1 MKTTRRLLAAF
12 LVLLMCISLFPVSVF
27 AEDGEEE
34 EPFTSE
40 TEVSLAELEDAG
52 NSPSPDFELPHEHL
66 YIPAVTDPTCT
77 EQGFTTW
84 TCSCSDS
91 YVDSYVD
98 ALGHDWVSVDYT
110 EPTGDEPGHE
120 AGVICS
126 VCGEVLEGYE
136 EIPAFE
142 DDFEVCAE
150 SGTKSGNSC
159 GDNITWSLDSNGK
172 LSITGS
178 GEMYDYNTYNNQP
191 PWYEGD
197 SGPHVVTSVQISSG
211 VTHIGNNAFIYCK
224 AMTSASIPSSVT
236 SIGEGAFEHCSALAN
251 ASIPANCTTLGGFAF
266 YDTALTSVTIPAS
279 VTSMGRRVF
288 CYCGQ
293 LSTVI
298 LSQGL
303 QAIGEEAFSSCSSL
317 TAITIPSS
325 VKTIGQAA
333 FAGTKL
339 TNVTVPEG
347 VETLGYEAF
356 YNCKELVT
364 VYLPSTLTSVG
375 TYAFEECSGLK
386 NVTIA
391 QGPESVDDGAFY
403 KCTALEAI
411 TIPAGVKKLG
421 ERAFQGC
428 TSLTSITLPAELT
441 KVGIYA
447 FLNTTS
453 LTNVTFG
460 GTQAQWNAIDISSY
474 SNGNDSLTNADIRF
488 MAFTVSYDANGG
500 QGAPAAQT
508 KARGTALPLSSTR
521 PTRDGHDFLGWATS
535 PTATAAQ
542 YQPGASYTTEADL
555 QLYAVWRAHT
565 YTVSYDANGGQGAP
579 AAQPKTHGTALILS
593 STRPTLDGYD
603 FLGWATSPT
612 STTAQY
618 QPGASYTAEGNATLY
633 AVWAIKTYTISY
645 NANGGQDAP
654 AAQFKT
660 YGTALTLSSIEPTR
674 DGHDFLGW
682 ATSPT
687 ATAAQYQPGASY
699 TTEADLQ
706 LYAVW
711 RAHTYTV
718 SYDANGGQGAPAAQ
732 PKTHGTALILSS
744 TRPTLDGYDF
754 LGWAT
759 SPTSTTAQYQ
769 PGASYTAEGN
779 ATLYAVW
786 AIKTYTISYN
796 ANGGQDAPAA
806 QFKTYGTALTL
817 SSIEPTRDGHDFL
830 GWATSATAE
839 EAEYQPG
846 DNYSTD
852 ADLQLY
858 AVWKAHTYTV
868 SYDANGGQGAPA
880 AQTKT
885 QGTALILSSMK
896 PARKDHAFLGWAVS
910 PTATAAQY
918 QPGASYTAEG
928 DATLYAVWEQT
939 AVDSGTC
946 GDGLTWVIAIDGTLT
961 VSGTGAIPSYG
972 PSNPAPWAYYKDI
985 IPFIIIDD
993 GVTAIGDYAFYGC
1006 TYLQSVTIPESVVS
1020 IGSCSFAG
1028 SINFGRTPEI
1038 PAGTQVAPDAFPDGV
1053 LPPETL
1059 TLDHSYLLLAPGES
1073 AEVRVDGLDWRWSAQ
1088 LTWIWSEDGSIP
1100 DPRIPDDELPID
1112 VTPHGQYCTVN
1123 AKDQGTAY
1131 VVAFITWNDI
1141 PLATGVCRVD
1151 VVDENGID
1159 DAVTGVRLSESKATV
1174 ELYKTDYTRIQVI
1187 PEIGQNLAP
1196 ASLDNRDGTSE
1207 QPAIVSAEFAQESLN
1222 ALFTLERVDDRT
1234 FEIVPTDA
1242 ALSDPSS
1249 VAAKYTTAILVTVT
1263 GKGGNQEPLST
1274 EPLTLTMKKTVPKI
1288 TAKAVKLNSFFAD
1301 AQQVVFTGVV
1311 PKEIIVDSTPDWL
1324 VPDVVDGKLALSFKY
1339 NDEFADSKQSA
1350 KLNLTVIPE
1359 GWDVLLP
1366 VPVSVSAA
1374 KTMPKLAFKPAT
1386 LTLQSS
1392 SRDSAV
1398 TAVSVTP
1405 FNFADSDD
1413 YCLEVT
1419 DFAEGKTPF
1428 DPDLPQ
1434 TWPVS
1439 MEIAPSCSRITVLP
1453 GPAMPT
1459 DGKAHTYKI
1468 TVSADRSGSS
1478 APVSAVLTVKLQASK
1493 APALTLKT
1501 TGAID
1506 LAVPESPLTIVPTLK
1521 NIVGNVAYNVCVT
1534 SPASDVP
1541 LFNVD
1546 DLTLTATEALK
1557 EHVSPGQQFKCTAMV
1572 TAYYSDDDGNLE
1584 EIPGCSKELAFSVKY
1599 SAKVPAVSVALKAS
1613 GAIDVIRPQSVVTLK
1628 PTIKNCYTHTLSESD
1643 LRFYLGTGK
1652 AAVLIENED
1661 GCPFEAELIGG
1672 AFAVSMKDGETIDP
1686 KTQKFSVSMVLEDGT
1701 ESAKITL
1708 PVKMGSVKLTQS
1720 TKTVTLLKGDRYS
1733 RGTLVIGT
1741 TDAALSEIDWERTCN
1756 AFVSTLDKDKQPC
1769 FELRYLGCGE
1779 CAVCYAGYEISPT
1792 IKAGT
1797 AKIPVFLVGNAGS
1810 KPNATVSVSVK
1821 LA

>member
-521 PTRDGHDFLGWATS
+521 
-535 PTATAAQ
+535 
-542 YQPGASYTTEADL
+542 
-555 QLYAVWRAHT
+555 
-565 YTVSYDANGGQGAP
+565 
-579 AAQPKTHGTALILS
+579 
-593 STRPTLDGYD
+593 
-603 FLGWATSPT
+603 
-612 STTAQY
+612 
-618 QPGASYTAEGNATLY
+618 
-633 AVWAIKTYTISY
+633 
-645 NANGGQDAP
+645 
-654 AAQFKT
+654 
-660 YGTALTLSSIEPTR
+660 PTR